1 MPMDPAQDRPGP
13 AAEPPARPPL
23 EAPRVPATRGLW
35 YADDDADF
43 GDFTGATPPRKLLF
57 TLTGKCNLRCEH
69 CPRGWMEVPA
79 QTTPAPLVE
88 WVMAELLPLVR
99 VVRLGGTDLGEQ
111 LVAPLFDRFVER
123 VIELD
128 PLRFELV
135 TNLTVMTPE
144 RAALLAAG
152 CADLAFSLEGTGAAY
167 ERVRGSSW
175 ETVERNLALV
185 AEARRRH
192 PGSRLKVTALVTC
205 FRDNLDDLPAILDL
219 CDRGVDAIHFRPLI
233 ALIPEQEGQTL
244 ERCVERARPVFERI
258 RERAVARG
266 LQFYLPELPAAEGAP
281 AGAPANAPPVAA
293 EPPRLGPDAAPPP
306 PAAAGRWVCHFPF
319 EAVSILSDGTV
330 GTCCEELYL
339 GRLDTAAPGL
349 GRLWRGRDWTK
360 LRRSVAAGRWKG
372 ACADCELRRSRERG
386 AR

>member
-1 MPMDPAQDRPGP
+1 MRAMDTAQDRT
-13 AAEPPARPPL
+13 ARPSP
-23 EAPRVPATRGLW
+23 EPTPEPSQRPATRGLW

-43 GDFTGATPPRKLLF
+43 DDLEGATPPRKLLF
-57 TLTGKCNLRCEH
+57 TLTGKCNLRCQH

-79 QTTPAPLVE
+79 HTTPAPLVE

-111 LVAPLFDRFVER
+111 LVAPLFDRFAER
-123 VIELD
+123 VIELQ

-135 TNLTVMTPE
+135 TNLTVMSPE

-175 ETVERNLALV
+175 ETVERNLGLV

-192 PGSRLKVTALVTC
+192 PGSRLKLTALVTC
-205 FRDNLDDLPAILDL
+205 FRENLDDLPAILEL

-233 ALIPEQEGQTL
+233 PLVPEQEGQTL
-244 ERCVERARPVFERI
+244 DRCVERARPVFERI

-266 LQFYLPELPAAEGAP
+266 LDFYLPALPGAGGAVGGEAPAAP
-281 AGAPANAPPVAA
+281 APPPQV
-293 EPPRLGPDAAPPP
+293 GPAAPPP
-306 PAAAGRWVCHFPF
+306 STAGGRWVCHFPF

-339 GRLDTAAPGL
+339 GRLDTAAPDL
-349 GRLWRGRDWTK
+349 GPLWRGREWRK
-360 LRRSVAAGRWKG
+360 LRQSVATGRWKG
-372 ACADCELRRSRERG
+372 ACVDCELRRSRERG